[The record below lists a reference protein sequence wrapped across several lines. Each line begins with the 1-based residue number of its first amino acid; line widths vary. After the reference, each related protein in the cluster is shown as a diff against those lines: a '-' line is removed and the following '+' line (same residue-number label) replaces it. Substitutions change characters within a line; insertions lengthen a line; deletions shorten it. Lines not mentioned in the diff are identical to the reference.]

1 MLKKGQNNYRNKS
14 LIIVT
19 QVNFRDYSATLTN
32 AIVHAS
38 VKFLLFVHHNITY
51 NAVS

>member
-19 QVNFRDYSATLTN
+19 QVKFRDYSATLTN
-32 AIVHAS
+32 TIVHAS